1 MDEKIMEML
10 EKMDAKIDALQAET
24 SAIRLTI
31 ENEIRTNISIIAEG
45 HASLDRKMG
54 YIITDMAKL
63 SQMEIRLN
71 TALSEISQLKKA
83 VGIG

>member
-45 HASLDRKMG
+45 HASLDHKMG

-83 VGIG
+83 VGIS